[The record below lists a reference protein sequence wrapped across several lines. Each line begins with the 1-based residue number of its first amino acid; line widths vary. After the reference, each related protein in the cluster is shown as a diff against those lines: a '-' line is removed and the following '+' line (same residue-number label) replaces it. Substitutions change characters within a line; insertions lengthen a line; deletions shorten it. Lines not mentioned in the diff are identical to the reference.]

1 MIQDLGGSVVEKVNA
16 SVDCCISSQGIIIQS
31 CNTLHHTL
39 PIVILLIR
47 VFEEKLFWERESPSQ
62 PSQLKQAFISEK
74 G

>member
-1 MIQDLGGSVVEKVNA
+1 MLLLTVVSVLKVYT
-16 SVDCCISSQGIIIQS
+16 IM
-31 CNTLHHTL
+31 HHTL